1 MTSVDR
7 LRASLHHKILTIVIA
22 SFALCGSS
30 LFPDLTHASTHQ
42 SNVIVI
48 TSPSDSGDGSLRA
61 ALGQAR
67 KGDTL
72 RFDTLR
78 FPSTAPVTIT
88 LFSNLPEI
96 EVDGLV
102 IDASDSYVILDGREI
117 PTLSQGLRIYRAKN
131 IVVMGL
137 TISGFDSHGI
147 GIAFGSDGVTIGG
160 RRDIGAS
167 PLGQGNAFCGN
178 RNGISISSGSHQ
190 IIGNNFGGNTSVR
203 QVTCR
208 GNDNG
213 VVIDGS
219 PTGSVIG
226 DSDPNLSNVFG
237 FNDIGLNLQQSSNNK
252 VLGNSLGVGLYDAA
266 MLGNANGISVVG
278 GIGNVIGGHD
288 KGAGNTIGASTGS
301 GLSVLDTEGLQII
314 GNMIG
319 TDRSGSMQVPN
330 WKGIYIRG
338 GVSGSR
344 GDGVLISNNVISGN
358 YDDGIELDRLGVSV
372 AQPVRI
378 EGNTIGL
385 SADHSAVLGN
395 GGPGISL
402 IRGSHG
408 HTIGGEDASA
418 GNTIAGNGGDAIA
431 IIGDGSSDNRVVGN
445 SLGVMLG
452 AKPIGNGGYAIRV
465 DGDAGGNTITHN
477 QAIGN
482 AHGMRVDISDRW
494 ADNHLSGGGKNL
506 IEISGGTLESTSVQ
520 WQAQGDAKTIQL
532 RDESVTIPAEH
543 SLSIDPGMRVE
554 LDYGLG
560 IFVQGEIHANGTR
573 HEPIMFT
580 AASPYSHPL
589 PGDWLG
595 FSFPPGGKGRFQ
607 HAAIEFAATG
617 VGIDGG
623 DVAMRDAV
631 VTASRE
637 AGIELV
643 SGRVQLADMSLAGNI
658 GYAIHN
664 HGTEPLRAEGTW
676 WGSKDGPRTDSRP
689 DTAGDRV
696 AGPIAF
702 ETLQGEPTPPRTG
715 SDVDWAFAPV
725 LNPGAH
731 SGIASIAEG
740 RDFRWYRVPVGTR
753 GASIAASVDRLAAD
767 FDLFL
772 FHGLARGPSSPEGI
786 GPSSP
791 EGIGPSSP
799 EGIGPGD
806 LMGIAA
812 ADAGGDRP
820 CPAGYLGELAR
831 LGIAANTSQI
841 VASSC
846 RLGTTAERVAIDT
859 WDQSGWY
866 HVLVA
871 PHNGA
876 RAADRPFDLRVEVRP
891 GLASNAA
898 DLGTSGMDQPEVDPD
913 ARTLLIWAPSRL
925 TARYGRERV
934 LALDAKVRALAVHA
948 AVRGRIVEVD
958 LVPSVGAAY
967 RNWDADSDNP
977 KHANIAAAAVRSALL
992 AYAAATPSLAHIVL
1006 IGDDDAIPFHRV
1018 PDETLLSNERTYP
1031 TAGFTE
1037 SAPRVAA
1044 GMREGY
1050 FLSDDPYASVAPL
1063 PYRGRSLP
1071 QPAFGLGR
1079 LVESPEDIAQAI
1091 DSFMGRP
1098 TVDVTAGLV
1107 TGYDFLTD
1115 MSSTVADT
1123 LGARGLQGDALY
1135 RLIDDLWTPEHF
1147 LRAWRTRRHDILSLN
1162 AHFTHHEAQ
1171 AAQPDRSGNR
1181 SIRPADLAAGGAL
1194 AQTVV
1199 FTVGCHSG
1207 LSVPAGATQVGT
1219 DDFAQVAV
1227 ANGAAYLA
1235 NTGFGYGDA
1244 DTIAYSER
1252 LMTLFVEHL
1261 TRGRTTGDALRLAKL
1276 EYLNS
1281 LGLQS
1286 LTPYDEK
1293 ILGIAT
1299 LYGMPMLQVKLPATT
1314 SPLAEPRDDGPRD
1327 TRDDRSERLGPLEP
1341 CMHGLGVL
1349 CRTASLSLTYE
1360 GPVRPGE
1367 LDTGAYF
1374 RLAGE
1379 TTALPG
1385 RPISA
1390 RTSISITHAGV
1401 AARGVFFDGGRYRTI
1416 QPFDPVIARTI
1427 TDTTTIPLWQ
1437 SEPRFDQPGWTRTQW
1452 ALVNTVGYG
1461 GALRQKLVVTP
1472 EQYRPLD
1479 GRVGV
1484 LRQLD
1489 AITYTLY
1496 YSNHADTLPPS
1507 VWSVQAHMDMGNRR
1521 TDLTVDA
1528 TDFSDVIRV
1537 AVTYTDGKGG
1547 WHTTDLTHASEDR
1560 WTGTLPAVRGLEYFV
1575 QAVDA
1580 VGNVGFNDNK
1590 GRYFTLSEAQVTLP
1604 WVGRSATEP

>member
-1 MTSVDR
+1 M
-7 LRASLHHKILTIVIA
+7 LR
-22 SFALCGSS
+22 G
-30 LFPDLTHASTHQ
+30 
-42 SNVIVI
+42 
-48 TSPSDSGDGSLRA
+48 
-61 ALGQAR
+61 
-67 KGDTL
+67 
-72 RFDTLR
+72 
-78 FPSTAPVTIT
+78 
-88 LFSNLPEI
+88 
-96 EVDGLV
+96 
-102 IDASDSYVILDGREI
+102 
-117 PTLSQGLRIYRAKN
+117 N
-131 IVVMGL
+131 IVGH
-137 TISGFDSHGI
+137 F
-147 GIAFGSDGVTIGG
+147 AEPDGEY
-160 RRDIGAS
+160 S
-167 PLGQGNAFCGN
+167 CPGNKY
-178 RNGISISSGSHQ
+178 
-190 IIGNNFGGNTSVR
+190 
-203 QVTCR
+203 
-208 GNDNG
+208 NG
-213 VVIDGS
+213 VQIE
-219 PTGSVIG
+219 
-226 DSDPNLSNVFG
+226 FG
-237 FNDIGLNLQQSSNNK
+237 AQFN
-252 VLGNSLGVGLYDAA
+252 VLGGFHPDELN
-266 MLGNANGISVVG
+266 VVG
-278 GIGNVIGGHD
+278 GNY
-288 KGAGNTIGASTGS
+288 AS
-301 GLSVLDTEGLQII
+301 
-314 GNMIG
+314 
-319 TDRSGSMQVPN
+319 
-330 WKGIYIRG
+330 GI
-338 GVSGSR
+338 
-344 GDGVLISNNVISGN
+344 VISG
-358 YDDGIELDRLGVSV
+358 LGS
-372 AQPVRI
+372 
-378 EGNTIGL
+378 T
-385 SADHSAVLGN
+385 H
-395 GGPGISL
+395 
-402 IRGSHG
+402 
-408 HTIGGEDASA
+408 
-418 GNTIAGNGGDAIA
+418 NTIAGNL
-431 IIGDGSSDNRVVGN
+431 IGTDMEGRSANGNHDDGISINNGASNNVIGSSDPRHTNVVSGNHGSGIYVLGSTITGTQIIGTMIGTDVTGSNPLGNQSYGIIIQRARGTRIGGNQPRDRVVVASNRQAGLVLADDTA
-445 SLGVMLG
+445 SSRI
-452 AKPIGNGGYAIRV
+452 IGNLIGIDASGTRHLPNGSGIDVFLAATDNEIAHNIVSGNRGAGIILRGARSTRNRIHHNHIGTDATSTLDLGNKLAGLAIEL
-465 DGDAGGNTITHN
+465 GSAGNVVESNVVRHNGSAITFGSGNHVVANDFTAN
-477 QAIGN
+477 
-482 AHGMRVDISDRW
+482 R
-494 ADNHLSGGGKNL
+494 DNTAWVT
-506 IEISGGTLESTSVQ
+506 GGTTADTT
-520 WQAQGDAKTIQL
+520 WD
-532 RDESVTIPAEH
+532 
-543 SLSIDPGMRVE
+543 
-554 LDYGLG
+554 
-560 IFVQGEIHANGTR
+560 VQGELRTYVVLDDDLVIPKGRSLTMGPGVDVLLDFGRGIRVEGALESRGDAVAPVT
-573 HEPIMFT
+573 FG
-580 AASPYSHPL
+580 AAGLYGHTL
-589 PGDWLG
+589 PGDWAGLT
-595 FSFPPGGKGRFQ
+595 FSDGASGKLTGS
-607 HAAIEFAATG
+607 HVAFAATG
-617 VGIDGG
+617 VDVQGG
-623 DVAMRDAV
+623 DVRLSDST
-631 VTASRE
+631 VTAS
-637 AGIELV
+637 ASDGV
-643 SGRVQLADMSLAGNI
+643 RVRNGTLNVARVSLAGN
-658 GYAIHN
+658 GVTTGGA
-664 HGTEPLRAEGTW
+664 GLRNDTAATIDATGVW
-676 WGSKDGPRTDSRP
+676 WGSADGPRTASRP
-689 DTAGDRV
+689 SATGDSV
-696 AGPIAF
+696 TGPVRIDDWQ
-702 ETLQGEPTPPRTG
+702 TTPPWPSRAAPNP
-715 SDVDWAFAPV
+715 WAFAPV

-740 RDFRWYRVPVGTR
+740 RDFRWYRVPVATR
-753 GASIAASVDRLAAD
+753 GATIAASVDRLAAD

-831 LGIAANTSQI
+831 LGIAANTGQI

-846 RLGTTAERVAIDT
+846 RLGSTAERVAIDT

-891 GLASNAA
+891 GQASNVA
-898 DLGTSGMDQPEVDPD
+898 DLGTTGMDQPEVDPD

-934 LALDAKVRALAVHA
+934 LALDAKVHALAAHA

-967 RNWDADSDNP
+967 RSWDADADDP
-977 KHANIAAAAVRSALL
+977 KHANIAAAAVRAALL
-992 AYAAATPSLAHIVL
+992 AHAAATPSLANIVL

-1123 LGARGLQGDALY
+1123 LSARGLQGDALY

-1219 DDFAQVAV
+1219 EDFAQVAV
-1227 ANGAAYLA
+1227 ANGATYLA

-1341 CMHGLGVL
+1341 CAHGLGVL
-1349 CRTASLSLTYE
+1349 CRTASLSLAYE

-1452 ALVNTVGYG
+1452 ALVNTVGYRA
-1461 GALRQKLVVTP
+1461 ALRQKLVVTP

-1489 AITYTLY
+1489 AMTYTLY
-1496 YSNHADTLPPS
+1496 YSNHSDTLPPS
-1507 VWSVQAHMDMGNRR
+1507 VWSVQTHMDMGNRR

-1604 WVGRSATEP
+1604 WVGRSATGP